1 MTEQPILLP
10 SGATVALAPPGP
22 PQIAVV
28 PPGPMPVLI
37 MPVPGVPG
45 IQGPS
50 GANAPVYNE
59 IPGGAVDGVNAD
71 FTTVQPYVAGSLAV
85 YAGGLLQRAGVD
97 YEESGS
103 HAFVFLGTLPRL
115 NDSVAVNYL
124 VKA

>member
-10 SGATVALAPPGP
+10 SGATVTLVPPGP

-59 IPGGAVDGVNAD
+59 IPGGAVDGTNRAY
-71 FTTVQPYVAGSLAV
+71 TTTNTFVAASTAV
-85 YAGGLLQRAGVD
+85 YINGLREWLGRD
-97 YEESGS
+97 YIETSS
-103 HAFVFLGTLPRL
+103 TVITLSAAP
-115 NDSVAVNYL
+115 VNGDTIRIDYL
-124 VKA
+124 VLAT